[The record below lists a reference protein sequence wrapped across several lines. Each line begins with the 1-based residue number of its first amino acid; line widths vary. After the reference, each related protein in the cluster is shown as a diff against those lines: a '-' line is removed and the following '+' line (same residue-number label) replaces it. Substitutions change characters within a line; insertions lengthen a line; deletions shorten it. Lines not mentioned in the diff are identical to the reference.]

1 MGEKT
6 MPITGGCLCGAV
18 RYEASGPP
26 RDVQYCHCRMCQK
39 NTGSAFSV
47 AAGFRADGFRITRG
61 DPTFYKSSDIGE
73 RGFCADCGSPLVFR
87 YFDPDHLY
95 VWVSVGTLD
104 NPEAAPPTHHYGIES
119 QVSWLTINDGFPR
132 ARSEDDPDFIAVKAA
147 IEQDGE

>member
-39 NTGSAFSV
+39 NTGGAFSV
-47 AAGFRADGFRITRG
+47 LAGFRADGFRITRG
-61 DPTFYKSSDIGE
+61 GPTFYKSSDIVE
-73 RGFCADCGSPLVFR
+73 RGFCANCGSSLVYR

-119 QVSWLTINDGFPR
+119 QVSWLTINDGFPQAR
-132 ARSEDDPDFIAVKAA
+132 AEDDPDFIAVKAA